1 MKTIL
6 VTGANRGIGFG
17 IAKAL
22 AGKHR
27 VILGTRDIAL
37 KEQLTLKLPE
47 NVLIEKLDITSENDI
62 ENLANTIKNKFNKL
76 DVLINNAGIISEN
89 NQPSTI
95 QLSEVKRVMDTN
107 FFGTWSLSQKMI
119 PFLKNSAEAQ
129 IINISSG
136 MGALNDLSGNYAAYR
151 ISKSALNALTIMLAN
166 ELAGKIKVNAVCPG

>member
-22 AGKHR
+22 AHKHR
-27 VILGTRDIAL
+27 GILGTRDITL
-37 KEQLTLKLPE
+37 KEQLKLKLPE

-62 ENLANTIKNKFNKL
+62 EDLANTIKNKFNKL

-89 NQPSTI
+89 EQPSTI
-95 QLSEVKRVMDTN
+95 PLSEVKRVMDTN

-119 PFLKNSAEAQ
+119 PILKTVPRA
-129 IINISSG
+129 
-136 MGALNDLSGNYAAYR
+136 
-151 ISKSALNALTIMLAN
+151 KS
-166 ELAGKIKVNAVCPG
+166 